1 LVAAPDYSGASAA
14 QLPESAA
21 VFLNPSAS
29 YVISEDWNA
38 SISSAYDV
46 PMVCIVSGEA
56 PRDWTIQQNAV
67 PDHYPS

>member
-1 LVAAPDYSGASAA
+1 LVAAPDYSGASAV

-38 SISSAYDV
+38 SFSSAYDA
-46 PMVCIVSGEA
+46 PMVCIG
-56 PRDWTIQQNAV
+56 
-67 PDHYPS
+67 

>member
-1 LVAAPDYSGASAA
+1 LVAALDYSGASAV

-38 SISSAYDV
+38 SFSSAYDA
-46 PMVCIVSGEA
+46 PMVCIG
-56 PRDWTIQQNAV
+56 
-67 PDHYPS
+67 